1 MADAKVYEPLE
12 IKNIYELER
21 CPIINKTDYLLFKL
35 VHSLN
40 VNGKSCYASNSYLT
54 ERCGCNTKAIQRSI
68 VKLIKLK
75 LLKRGHNPWGSRRLK
90 TTYLY
95 LKNDKVVEN
104 KVDNDLI
111 FDTLTNLTYSDFNNS
126 NKTMDKYD
134 HNTDISCSDTKN
146 FDFNSDPIS
155 DNIDLDRVP
164 DVHKYNNI
172 IYNKIDSKLSID
184 KLKDKSFS
192 TTKVDNYDTLCY
204 FKNENNKRCNST
216 SNPDCSCYEKIEN
229 EKDNNA
235 CAYATAQAVPVTGEA
250 QVQAQAQFHTTPND
264 EHIVKAEQ
272 LQLQFTDI
280 DDEIK
285 PNTANQLNENNTE
298 ITQTQ
303 NINGD
308 EDMEF
313 KKTDIFGN
321 LKTNTN
327 TNTEDNKTGLDIE
340 TKSAEPLVMSIKVDK
355 NKSGLM
361 KSHIKQNRVTT
372 AQKKNKYVEFCEY
385 AKTIGTNEQLTFSI
399 QRYVKWLLGNRKVD
413 LNQWQITI
421 DTLKSDLD
429 KISSPDVRLQAA
441 IESFDT
447 SYASGYVKLFIDKYK
462 YNRYMN
468 NVNANSRPR
477 YGIQNS
483 PAIQSNSNTEQT
495 QSEIKDV
502 SYATSENGKPIMI

>member
-1 MADAKVYEPLE
+1 MSDSTNKNNNNINSCYVPYDIMARDDLSRIDIFLYA
-12 IKNIYELER
+12 
-21 CPIINKTDYLLFKL
+21 II
-35 VHSLN
+35 HSFN
-40 VNGKSCYASNSYLT
+40 VNGEICYAGNAWLCNKINCT
-54 ERCGCNTKAIQRSI
+54 ERTLLRSMS
-68 VKLIKLK
+68 KLIKLK
-75 LLKRGHNPWGSRRLK
+75 LIKRGFDDFGGRRLK
-90 TTYLY
+90 STYLY
-95 LKNDKVVEN
+95 NTNGTITEN
-104 KVDNDLI
+104 NIDNDI
-111 FDTLTNLTYSDFNNS
+111 EFDALTISSF
-126 NKTMDKYD
+126 
-134 HNTDISCSDTKN
+134 TDIDDTACSDLSGTN
-146 FDFNSDPIS
+146 TPVVNH
-155 DNIDLDRVP
+155 NN
-164 DVHKYNNI
+164 KYNN
-172 IYNKIDSKLSID
+172 KIDDKSSIIND
-184 KLKDKSFS
+184 KSFIELKDKSFS
-192 TTKVDNYDTLCY
+192 TTKDV
-204 FKNENNKRCNST
+204 
-216 SNPDCSCYEKIEN
+216 NPDISCSCFTKKFNKIDTEEYNQSCYEKVEN

-235 CAYATAQAVPVTGEA
+235 YAYETAQAVPVTGEA
-250 QVQAQAQFHTTPND
+250 QAQAQPQFHTTTND

-280 DDEIK
+280 DYDEIK

-298 ITQTQ
+298 ITQIQ

-429 KISSPDVRLQAA
+429 KISSSDVRLQAA

-447 SYASGYVKLFIDKYK
+447 SYAAGYVKLFIDKYK

-483 PAIQSNSNTEQT
+483 PTIQSNSNTEQT

>member
-1 MADAKVYEPLE
+1 MSDSTNKNNNNINSCYVPYDIMARDNLSRIDIFLYA
-12 IKNIYELER
+12 
-21 CPIINKTDYLLFKL
+21 II
-35 VHSLN
+35 HSFN
-40 VNGKSCYASNSYLT
+40 VNGEICYAGNAWLCNKINCT
-54 ERCGCNTKAIQRSI
+54 ERTLLRSMA
-68 VKLIKLK
+68 KLIKLK
-75 LLKRGHNPWGSRRLK
+75 LIKRGFDDFGGRRLK
-90 TTYLY
+90 STYLY
-95 LKNDKVVEN
+95 NTNGTITEN
-104 KVDNDLI
+104 NIDNDI
-111 FDTLTNLTYSDFNNS
+111 EFDALTISSF
-126 NKTMDKYD
+126 
-134 HNTDISCSDTKN
+134 TDIDDTACSDLSGTN
-146 FDFNSDPIS
+146 TPVVNH
-155 DNIDLDRVP
+155 NN
-164 DVHKYNNI
+164 KYNN
-172 IYNKIDSKLSID
+172 KIDDKSSIIND
-184 KLKDKSFS
+184 KSFIELKDKSFS
-192 TTKVDNYDTLCY
+192 TTKDV
-204 FKNENNKRCNST
+204 
-216 SNPDCSCYEKIEN
+216 NPDISCSCFTKKFNKIDTEEYNQSCYEKVEN

-235 CAYATAQAVPVTGEA
+235 CAYETAQAVPVTGA
-250 QVQAQAQFHTTPND
+250 AQAQAQTQFHTTTND

-280 DDEIK
+280 DYDEIK

-298 ITQTQ
+298 ITQIQ

-385 AKTIGTNEQLTFSI
+385 AKTIGTNEQLIFSI

-413 LNQWQITI
+413 LNQWKITI

-429 KISSPDVRLQAA
+429 KISSSDIRLQAA

-447 SYASGYVKLFIDKYK
+447 SYAAGYVKLFIDKYK

-483 PAIQSNSNTEQT
+483 PTIQSNSNTEQT

>member
-1 MADAKVYEPLE
+1 MADTKVYEPLE

-111 FDTLTNLTYSDFNNS
+111 FDTLTNLTYSDFNSS
-126 NKTMDKYD
+126 NKTMDNCD

-155 DNIDLDRVP
+155 DNNDLDRVP

-216 SNPDCSCYEKIEN
+216 SNPDYSCYEKVEN
-229 EKDNNA
+229 EKNNSV
-235 CAYATAQAVPVTGEA
+235 CAYETAQAVPVTGEA
-250 QVQAQAQFHTTPND
+250 QVQAQAQSHIIPSD
-264 EHIVKAEQ
+264 DYIVKAEQ
-272 LQLQFTDI
+272 LQLQFTD
-280 DDEIK
+280 DDIYNK
-285 PNTANQLNENNTE
+285 PNTANQLNENNTK
-298 ITQTQ
+298 ITQIQ
-303 NINGD
+303 NVNGD

-321 LKTNTN
+321 SNSKVNT
-327 TNTEDNKTGLDIE
+327 DDIKTGLDIE
-340 TKSAEPLVMSIKVDK
+340 TKSAEPLVMAIKLDK

-372 AQKKNKYVEFCEY
+372 AQKKNKFVEFCEY

-413 LNQWQITI
+413 FNQWQITI
-421 DTLKSDLD
+421 DTLKSELD
-429 KISSPDVRLQAA
+429 KISSPDIRLQAA

-447 SYASGYVKLFIDKYK
+447 SYASGYIKLFIDKYK

-468 NVNANSRPR
+468 NVNVNSRSR

-483 PAIQSNSNTEQT
+483 PTIQSNSNTEQI
-495 QSEIKDV
+495 QSEIKEI